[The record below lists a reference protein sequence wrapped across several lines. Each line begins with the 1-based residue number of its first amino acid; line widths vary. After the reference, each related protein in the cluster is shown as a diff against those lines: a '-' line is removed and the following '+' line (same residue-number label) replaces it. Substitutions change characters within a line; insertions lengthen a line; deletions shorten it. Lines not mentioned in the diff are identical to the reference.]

1 MTREEETDVMLFH
14 IVLDSLGGVHF
25 GRKVGEDQQVGG
37 AESIATESVM
47 LGLVEESCASGSMTG
62 SKDHL
67 YLTTAEVD
75 YLTIVK
81 ISDLPL
87 VVTHIIGSNGH
98 ITGIQIDFRERTY
111 PTHMIAMGMSE
122 HHGDRLGSNL
132 CHNLVQIRYI
142 HTCIYQNST
151 LITLNEVERF
161 VIESVSVS
169 YPGMLVELAEHHLI
183 ILINHFAA
191 KVATVD
197 IGYLR
202 LNHIRHQTKQHGCYK
217 TVSFHHI
224 MVMFMIAFFWILCA
238 KIITKN
244 EMGKKNTYF
253 FCNLLT
259 YSYLCT
265 TFHHNPTDMKRDNE
279 IFELIEKEH
288 QRQLKGM
295 ELIASENFVS
305 DQVMEAMGSYLT
317 NKYAEGYP
325 GKRYY
330 GGCQVVDQVEQLAID
345 RVCKLFGAE
354 YANVQPHSGAQANA
368 AVLLAVLKPGDTF
381 MGMNLDHGGHL
392 SHGSHV
398 NTSGILYNPIGY
410 NLNKETGRVDYD
422 EMEQLALE
430 HKPKLIIGGGSAYSR
445 EWDYKRMREIADKVG
460 ALLMIDMAHPAGL
473 IAAGLLDNP
482 VKYAHI
488 VTSTTHK
495 TLRGPRG
502 GIILMGKDFDNPWGY
517 TTPKGVVKKMSQLLN
532 SAVFPGQQ
540 GGPLEHV
547 IAAKAVAFGE
557 ALQPEFKEWAKQVQK
572 NAKVLAEELVKRG
585 FHIVS
590 GGTDNHSM
598 LVDLRSKYPDLT
610 GKVAENALVVAD
622 ITVNK
627 NMVPF
632 DSRSAFQTS
641 GLRLGTP
648 AITTRGAK
656 EDLMVLIAELI
667 EEVLNDPENE
677 EVIAKVRAKVNDTMK
692 NYPLFAY

>member
-1 MTREEETDVMLFH
+1 MNKKERLVAAIEQGTVIDHIPAAKTYQVASLLGLFD
-14 IVLDSLGGVHF
+14 LDTPVTIGFNYPSQ
-25 GRKVGEDQQVGG
+25 KVGNKGIIKVSDKFFTDDEI
-37 AESIATESVM
+37 SRLSVVAPKVI
-47 LGLVEESCASGSMTG
+47 LNIIHDYEVVEKKTVETPEEIKG
-62 SKDHL
+62 
-67 YLTTAEVD
+67 
-75 YLTIVK
+75 IVK
-81 ISDLPL
+81 CNNPKCITNNEPMATHFH
-87 VVTHIIGSNGH
+87 VTD
-98 ITGIQIDFRERTY
+98 GILT
-111 PTHMIAMGMSE
+111 
-122 HHGDRLGSNL
+122 
-132 CHNLVQIRYI
+132 CHY
-142 HTCIYQNST
+142 C
-151 LITLNEVERF
+151 
-161 VIESVSVS
+161 
-169 YPGMLVELAEHHLI
+169 
-183 ILINHFAA
+183 
-191 KVATVD
+191 
-197 IGYLR
+197 
-202 LNHIRHQTKQHGCYK
+202 
-217 TVSFHHI
+217 
-224 MVMFMIAFFWILCA
+224 
-238 KIITKN
+238 
-244 EMGKKNTYF
+244 
-253 FCNLLT
+253 
-259 YSYLCT
+259 
-265 TFHHNPTDMKRDNE
+265 
-279 IFELIEKEH
+279 EKEH
-288 QRQLKGM
+288 QRQLKGI

-325 GKRYY
+325 GHRYY
-330 GGCQVVDQVEQLAID
+330 GGCQVVDEVEQLAID

-392 SHGSHV
+392 SHGSLV
-398 NTSGILYNPIGY
+398 NTSGILYKPVGY

-422 EMEQLALE
+422 EMERLAIE
-430 HKPKLIIGGGSAYSR
+430 NKPKLIIGGGSAYSR

-572 NAKVLAEELVKRG
+572 NAKVLAEELIKRG
-585 FHIVS
+585 FTIVS

-610 GKVAENALVVAD
+610 GKVAENALVAAD

-641 GLRLGTP
+641 GIRLGTP

-656 EDLMVLIAELI
+656 EDLMIQIAEWI

-677 EVIAKVRAKVNDTMK
+677 QVIASVRQRVNEKMK
-692 NYPLFAY
+692 DYPLFAY